1 MATFTGS
8 PDVRGRAPTAP
19 PAEMAD
25 RGVATSMGSLEIA
38 DPVPLGLAGFGLT
51 TLALSVVNA
60 GWIDRSTGP
69 GVLALAIAFGGGAQF
84 LAGMWA
90 FRRGST
96 FAATAF
102 SGFGAFWLSY
112 WLLTSF
118 FVPQIAHSGPS
129 GAVASFVGLY
139 MLLWAIFTAYMLIAS
154 LAGSKA
160 VSGVFLLLAL
170 TFLCLC
176 IGSYSSSRGWTHLG
190 GYLGILTAINA
201 LYVSFAAVT
210 NATFNRN
217 ILPT

>member
-8 PDVRGRAPTAP
+8 PDVRGTATASPPT
-19 PAEMAD
+19 EMAD
-25 RGVATSMGSLEIA
+25 RRAVPSMTSQEIA

-60 GWIDRSTGP
+60 GWIDHSTGP

-102 SGFGAFWLSY
+102 SGFGAFWVSY

-118 FVPQIAHSGPS
+118 FVPQIAHTGPS
-129 GAVASFVGLY
+129 GAVGSFVGLY
-139 MLLWAIFTAYMLIAS
+139 LLLWGIFTTYMLIAS

-160 VSGVFLLLAL
+160 VTGVFLLLAV
-170 TFLCLC
+170 TFFCLC
-176 IGSYSSSRGWTHLG
+176 IGAFRSSNWWTYFG
-190 GYLGILTAINA
+190 GYIGILTAINA
-201 LYVSFAAVT
+201 LYVSFADVT
-210 NATFNRN
+210 NASFRRH

>member
-8 PDVRGRAPTAP
+8 PDVRGRPPAAP
-19 PAEMAD
+19 PAQMAE
-25 RGVATSMGSLEIA
+25 RGVASSMSSLEIA

-51 TLALSVVNA
+51 TLAFSVVNA
-60 GWIDRSTGP
+60 GWTDHSTGA

-96 FAATAF
+96 LAATAF

-118 FVPQIAHSGPS
+118 FVPQIARTGPS
-129 GAVASFVGLY
+129 GAVGSFMGLY
-139 MLLWAIFTAYMLIAS
+139 MLLWGIFTTYMLIAS
-154 LAGSKA
+154 LAGTRA
-160 VSGVFLLLAL
+160 VSGVFLLFAL
-170 TFLCLC
+170 TFFCLC
-176 IGSYSSSRGWTHLG
+176 IGAYRSSNWWTYLG
-190 GYLGILTAINA
+190 GYLGFLTAINA
-201 LYVSFAAVT
+201 LYVSFAEVT
-210 NATFNRN
+210 NASFNRH